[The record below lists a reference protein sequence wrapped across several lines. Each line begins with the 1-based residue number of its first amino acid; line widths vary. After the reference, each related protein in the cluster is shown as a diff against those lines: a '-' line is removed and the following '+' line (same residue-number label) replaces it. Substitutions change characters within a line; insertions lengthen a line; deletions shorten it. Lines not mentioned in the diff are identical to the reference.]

1 MNKLSRLVIVGA
13 SGHGKVIADIAKLNG
28 YDDIVFLDDDEAV
41 TECAGY
47 PVIGRSCD
55 FSKVEQDVVV
65 AVGNAKI
72 RSRIQEDFEDHGFR
86 PVTLIHPGATIAD
99 SAEIGAGSV
108 IMAGAV
114 INPYAQ
120 LGKGCIVNTC
130 ASVDH
135 DCVLGDYV
143 HVAVGAHLCGTVSI
157 GEYTWVGAGATVS
170 NNISICPECMIG
182 AGAVVVKNI
191 EEAGTYVGVP
201 AGKISY
207 SMEMSEIE
215 EDIQNWEKL
224 KKEHNVK

>member
-1 MNKLSRLVIVGA
+1 MGSAARHRQRWKNSGGMNKLSRLVIVGA

-28 YDDIVFLDDDEAV
+28 YDDEAV

-47 PVIGRSCD
+47 PVVGSSCD
-55 FSKVEQDVVV
+55 FAKVEKNVVI
-65 AVGNAKI
+65 AIGNAKI
-72 RSRIQEDFEDHGFR
+72 RSRIQEQYESRGFH
-86 PVTLIHPGATIAD
+86 PVTLIHPNATVAD
-99 SAEIGAGSV
+99 SAQIGVGSV

-114 INPYAQ
+114 INPYAK

-135 DCVLGDYV
+135 DCEVGDYV

-182 AGAVVVKNI
+182 AGAVVVKDLD
-191 EEAGTYVGVP
+191 EKGTYVGVP
-201 AGKISY
+201 AGR
-207 SMEMSEIE
+207 
-215 EDIQNWEKL
+215 
-224 KKEHNVK
+224 VG